1 MLFGIILII
10 IGLYVLLKF
19 IFPGFAIDLNWSLI
33 WPIILIVIGIN
44 SSIKFKKIDVFNIV
58 IVIIG
63 TICLLCNLNVI
74 PKVNFKISL
83 SIILFGLG
91 ISNITS
97 SLKMKSNNVKLKNN
111 TDLINFK
118 GIFGGAEEKIN
129 DDKFKGANCY
139 AIFGGVELDLRN
151 SNIKQDI
158 QINSYSI
165 FGGIDLFVPENVNV
179 ISKSCSMFGGV
190 DNKSKNKNNPNNKT
204 IYINSTNMFGGV
216 DIK

>member
-74 PKVNFKISL
+74 PKVNFKIIGVVS
-83 SIILFGLG
+83 FYKRFYFRK
-91 ISNITS
+91 ISNCGKFIIHGS
-97 SLKMKSNNVKLKNN
+97 VVNKRS
-111 TDLINFK
+111 
-118 GIFGGAEEKIN
+118 KIL
-129 DDKFKGANCY
+129 C
-139 AIFGGVELDLRN
+139 
-151 SNIKQDI
+151 
-158 QINSYSI
+158 
-165 FGGIDLFVPENVNV
+165 
-179 ISKSCSMFGGV
+179 
-190 DNKSKNKNNPNNKT
+190 
-204 IYINSTNMFGGV
+204 
-216 DIK
+216 